1 MQYGLELPA
10 AGIGGDARTLGELAQ
25 LAEDAGWDGVFLEDY
40 IVWQGQMGTPTY
52 DPWVALAAMAL
63 RTERIRL
70 GTMVTP
76 LARRRPWKLAH
87 EAVTLDHLSNGR
99 LILGVGLGDSSDV
112 SFTAFGEATD
122 IRQRSELLDETLDL
136 LVGLWRGEPFSYHG
150 AHYQVQEVTLAPT
163 PVQRPRIPIWV
174 GGNWPH
180 RGVIRRAA
188 RWDGFVGGKVH
199 ADDEDWHLTPTEV
212 ATLHA
217 DIARQ
222 RPTAATPA
230 LPWDLALG
238 GGARGPD
245 LEHERALIQS
255 MAAAGA
261 TWWMEYLHPDLG
273 GGLEGMRTRI
283 KGGPV
288 RID

>member
-1 MQYGLELPA
+1 MT
-10 AGIGGDARTLGELAQ
+10 RGELAQ
-25 LAEDAGWDGVFLEDY
+25 LAEEAGWDGVFLEDY
-40 IVWQGQMGTPTY
+40 LVWQGQVGTPTY
-52 DPWVALAAMAL
+52 DPWIALAAMAL
-63 RTERIRL
+63 RTKRIRL

-76 LARRRPWKLAH
+76 LTRRRPWKLAC
-87 EAVTLDHLSNGR
+87 ETVTLDHLSNGR

-122 IRQRSELLDETLDL
+122 IRRRSELLDEALDI
-136 LVGLWRGEPFSYHG
+136 LVGLWSGELFSYHG
-150 AHYQVQEVTLAPT
+150 AHYQVRDVRLTPP

-174 GGNWPH
+174 GGSWPH

-199 ADDEDWHLTPTEV
+199 AEDDDWHLTSAEV
-212 ATLHA
+212 ATLRA

-222 RPTAATPA
+222 RTAP

-245 LEHERALIQS
+245 LEHERALIRS

-261 TWWMEYLHPDLG
+261 TWWMEYISPELG
-273 GGLEGMRTRI
+273 GLDGVRSRI
-283 KGGPV
+283 RGGPV